1 MKKLLIAAVVVA
13 MPLGMVA
20 VANATEAGASP
31 PTIQADGT
39 IHCTTIGGAVKFS
52 PADHTTGTTN
62 TENTSIAAKMT
73 GCTVSGSTN
82 LAAGSVVTGK
92 ASSTIVTTSTDN
104 SANSCGGL
112 SAGKPQTLTIA
123 WTSKVAGVVVQ
134 KLKSSTVSFNGFD
147 AVFNGSGDAG
157 FDLPGDT
164 GGTASAT
171 PTSSFLGGDNGAS
184 SDSNVFG
191 KLSISVLTGKCNSLT
206 GLTALPLG
214 GAGTVLDPSGSTV
227 G

>member
-104 SANSCGGL
+104 SANACAGL
-112 SAGKPQTLTIA
+112 ASGKAQSLTIA

-134 KLKSSTVSFNGFD
+134 KLKSTTVSFNGFD
-147 AVFNGSGDAG
+147 AVFNGVGDAG
-157 FDLPGDT
+157 FDIPSDT

-184 SDSNVFG
+184 SDGNAYG
-191 KLSISVLTGKCNSLT
+191 KLSVSVLTGKCNGLT
-206 GLTALPLG
+206 GLAALPLG
-214 GAGTVLDPSGSTV
+214 GAGTVLDPAGLTL